1 MIIACIDNHKCF
13 KTAVFFYIFCEHQ
26 SDSVYSVSVICCT
39 IQYKCYMLHYTVWV
53 LYVALYSM
61 SVICCTIQCE
71 CYMLHYTV
79 WVLYVAL
86 YSKMVI
92 CCS

>member
-13 KTAVFFYIFCEHQ
+13 KTAVLFYIFCKDQ

-39 IQYKCYMLHYTVWV
+39 IQY
-53 LYVALYSM
+53 
-61 SVICCTIQCE
+61 E

-79 WVLYVAL
+79 
-86 YSKMVI
+86 
-92 CCS
+92 